1 MGKEFSL
8 DNFEITI
15 PNNLRG
21 AKVCDL
27 MDDHGEWRWIILQSW
42 MPEEWLDKLQSC
54 LHPYLGKEAGVF
66 CVVGTDNAEFSKKN
80 LFNFV
85 IGFKN
90 ESVEDK

>member
-21 AKVCDL
+21 
-27 MDDHGEWRWIILQSW
+27 EWRWIILQSW
-42 MPEEWLDKLQSC
+42 MLEEWLDKLQSC
-54 LHPYLGKEAGVF
+54 LHPCLGKEAGVF
-66 CVVGTDNAEFSKKN
+66 CVVGTSNVEFSMKN

-85 IGFKN
+85 TGFEN